1 MSRQDFCSAG
11 PDHDSDL
18 FFIEKMCEF
27 VGLYLHTSDRSLML
41 CVDTKRQ
48 IQALERTQP
57 MLPMGIGDV
66 KVATHD

>member
-1 MSRQDFCSAG
+1 
-11 PDHDSDL
+11 
-18 FFIEKMCEF
+18 
-27 VGLYLHTSDRSLML
+27 ML